1 MVGMLQS
8 SQVYLLVFVRLGGMI
23 GFNPLL
29 SRRNLP
35 AMARVGLILTL
46 TLLLA
51 PQLIPAGGGTL
62 GSLDLVMAMIRE
74 LLLGLVLGFVFQIF
88 YYLLFFV
95 GDLMDTQFGMSM
107 AKVFDPGTNVQMSI
121 SGNLL
126 TIVFCLYLFA
136 TDSHLLLIQ
145 IFAQSFAII
154 PPGEFTLTVQVASVV
169 LELFVAVF
177 DLAMR
182 LAIPFI
188 AAQLILEMSMGVLMK
203 LIPQIHVFV
212 INIQF
217 KMLLGILL
225 LLLFAG
231 PITSFLSNYLE
242 LMFENIQGVLELLR

>member
-1 MVGMLQS
+1 MLEAGH
-8 SQVYLLVFVRLGGMI
+8 VYILVFVRLAGMI

-35 AMARVGLILTL
+35 AMVRVGLILLL

-51 PQLIPAGGGTL
+51 PNVYAGDAAMG
-62 GSLDLVMAMIRE
+62 GSLDLVEAILRE
-74 LLLGLVLGFVFQIF
+74 LLLGLGLGFVFQIF
-88 YYLLFFV
+88 YYLLFFI

-107 AKVFDPGTNVQMSI
+107 AKVFDPGTSVQMSI

-126 TIVFCLYLFA
+126 TIVFCLYIFA

-145 IFAQSFAII
+145 IFARSFTVI
-154 PPGEFTLTVQVASVV
+154 PAGGFVPTAQAAS
-169 LELFVAVF
+169 LMLDLFIAAF
-177 DLAMR
+177 SLAMR
-182 LAIPFI
+182 LAVPFL
-188 AAQLILEMSMGVLMK
+188 AAELILEISMGVLMK

-212 INIQF
+212 INIQL

-231 PITSFLSNYLE
+231 PITSFLDNYIR
-242 LMFENIQGVLELLR
+242 LMFENMEGVLGLMA